1 MTKEEEKKKN
11 KLLAWL
17 LGLSPKAKGLAA
29 LAAVLLIA
37 LCVGVSALFGNSVG
51 GGTEL
56 IEKFWPDAFV
66 VKAVEEPPFEDD
78 PSRTNNAF
86 NVIDFGKQ
94 GNNGWIFRAGDY
106 KHPERSQWLTMF
118 DGQKYA
124 CPGAMGFEIK
134 NNFVHTANN
143 VSPILEWRAA
153 EDGRVNITVSY
164 VKNVN
169 GDANPSYPDGV
180 QLLVYK
186 GKELL
191 KLENVPISTET
202 ENFAQIKIEKLPVKE
217 LESLYFVVNPRSNNA
232 YDGGSLYVA
241 INDVDYKQP
250 EPELLPRTDNNADSV
265 DDFGRQG
272 SNGWLYMY
280 GNDPGDCKPVSHLYK
295 EEYINNTSP
304 SLTIKKDFI
313 HPSLNHRAV
322 LGWVPAVNGYVDLRI
337 RYTKFEQNDGMP
349 DFPDG
354 TKLLVYKNG
363 DLLHEE
369 DVAVPDKG
377 ENMIRYR
384 VPMMYVTPSDRIY
397 VMIDAGGNSSYDGG
411 MLDVTVVDINGTT
424 DEYSQPVIYG
434 DVRQNIANVLTD
446 FGPQGSNGWYF
457 QSGYCDDP
465 FNARNITPFD
475 RAQDRYFQPSW
486 LEIKRDYV
494 NTGTHD
500 SSAIIKWKVAQN
512 GTVSVRASYTKMLNE
527 DSNPS
532 WPDGTRV
539 TLYYNNTVLAQQT
552 FAPDVYN
559 QVTKRLDVPSLN
571 VRQGDFIT
579 MVICGIDNNAYDGG
593 KFEFAIDSLSGL
605 VGNTER
611 NVPATYNG
619 KRVNFASTLDDF
631 SSTQGYNGWYY
642 QFGYHADPFFAVNIE
657 NYNSNEDKYFTSDG
671 VEIKKDYIVPAAN
684 GKSANVKWVVAEDGK
699 INIDL
704 LYTKLLNQ
712 DANPSYPD
720 GVTVYLFK
728 NNEVLKQQYFGPS
741 TTQEVTGDLST
752 YGVSVNAG
760 DCITMI
766 VDPGENPAYDGGKYL
781 FVIEDANKVPV
792 VKVSDNDND
801 TSLKDLASM
810 DQGTDG
816 WWFLEGTSPSNAKVL
831 TKQLSNG
838 HYGSRRT
845 EGLEMGKDF
854 VHTGAAYDPIYQF
867 LPGEDGNIDISGR
880 YVKFGHE
887 SSNPSEPDGVTV
899 KIWKNG
905 TLLISQKVNVRQ
917 GDGND
922 NVLPFNFEKMAVKRG
937 DKISFQICADGNY
950 AWDGGR
956 LEVAI
961 EPTPEIDLKPGD
973 DNETVLND
981 LSSIAQGT
989 DGWYF
994 MEGTSLSNA
1003 KPLTK
1008 MNDDS
1013 SAYLSKKEDGL
1024 EVKKDFVHTGPTLN
1038 PIYRWVV
1045 KEDGK
1050 VDVIGRYVKFGYN
1063 PGEVSDPSVLDGVTV
1078 YIYQNDKELKSEK
1091 VTIKANEDNTFR
1103 FEMDELDVKANDI
1116 ISFRISPNSN
1126 NAWDAGKL
1134 SVAIMPTPD
1143 IEMKPGD
1150 DNKTVLSEISSIEQ
1164 GTDGWYFMEGTSLD
1178 DAKYLTKKN
1187 NDGSAYV
1194 SLRDDGVEVKKDYVH
1209 PGADMNPLYR
1219 WVVAEDGNIDI
1230 TGDYVKFG
1238 HDDGNPDWPDGIT
1251 LYIYQNDTEIEN
1263 HKVEVKKGE
1272 DNTVHF
1278 SIKELEVKENDVITF
1293 RICPDSNN
1301 AWDAGRLAVTIIPT
1315 EPYVEIANLKE
1326 DFNGTPGT
1334 NGWYY
1339 GMADYDGGNFA
1350 ELPYD
1355 GTNNRYMNVNS
1366 EGAQVK
1372 PELKPDFVEPGS
1384 GRNAAYKWV
1393 ATQDGDI
1400 KVTGEYVKFAN
1411 PEGTG
1416 TAFRIRLNGE
1426 EKAFIGMQGTS
1437 DTERKQS
1444 FEVALT
1450 VKQGDE
1456 LMFLV
1461 DPEQG
1466 DDAYDGGRITAVI
1479 SAKESEPADEYTVEY
1494 KYDGEYPDEVKE
1506 TLPTDDTTYADKEEI
1521 TAKTP
1526 DPSSIEVEGDG
1537 NPGKWTFNDWT
1548 RTEDENVVTFTG
1560 TWTFTPYT
1568 VIANLK
1574 NDFSGTPGTN
1584 GWYYGM
1590 AGYLGDNFEALPY
1603 DGTNNRYMN
1612 VNGEGAQVK
1621 PELKPDFVEPGSGRN
1636 AAYKWVAT
1644 QSGTVKVIGE
1654 YVKFANPEGTGT
1666 CFRIRLNGEEKKFIG
1681 MQGTS
1686 DTERKATFNETIEI
1700 NEGDVLMFLVDP
1712 EGDDAWDS
1720 GRLTVSICSE
1730 SSAPEP
1736 EPEPETKYTVT
1747 YVYDGDYPEA
1757 ATPPT
1762 DSTEYSDKNE
1772 ITAIPQDP
1780 ASFAGEVD
1788 GVPGTWT
1795 FDGWTRTEDENVVT
1809 FTGTW
1814 TFTPYTVLADLANDF
1829 GGTNG
1834 WSYGMADYDGG
1845 NFAEL
1850 PYDGTNNRYMN
1861 VNDIGEFVKPELKPD
1876 FVEPGSGRNAA
1887 YKWVASVEGEI
1898 RIIGSYTK
1906 YAYNEDGTTG
1916 TCFRV
1921 TRIGDADAS
1930 VFINMKGEGSASDR
1944 TENFDITLTVSAGDE
1959 IMFHVDPEGNDA
1971 WDGGKITATIYEVK

>member
-29 LAAVLLIA
+29 LAVVLLIT
-37 LCVGVSALFGNSVG
+37 LCVGVSALFGNSAG

-106 KHPERSQWLTMF
+106 KHPERSQYLTMF

-446 FGPQGSNGWYF
+446 FGPQGTNGWYF

-475 RAQDRYFQPSW
+475 RAQDRYFQQSW

-781 FVIEDANKVPV
+781 FVIEDANKVPTV
-792 VKVSDNDND
+792 QVGNNDND

-989 DGWYF
+989 DGS
-994 MEGTSLSNA
+994 GNRRL
-1003 KPLTK
+1003 
-1008 MNDDS
+1008 
-1013 SAYLSKKEDGL
+1013 
-1024 EVKKDFVHTGPTLN
+1024 
-1038 PIYRWVV
+1038 
-1045 KEDGK
+1045 
-1050 VDVIGRYVKFGYN
+1050 
-1063 PGEVSDPSVLDGVTV
+1063 VL
-1078 YIYQNDKELKSEK
+1078 
-1091 VTIKANEDNTFR
+1091 
-1103 FEMDELDVKANDI
+1103 
-1116 ISFRISPNSN
+1116 
-1126 NAWDAGKL
+1126 
-1134 SVAIMPTPD
+1134 
-1143 IEMKPGD
+1143 
-1150 DNKTVLSEISSIEQ
+1150 
-1164 GTDGWYFMEGTSLD
+1164 
-1178 DAKYLTKKN
+1178 
-1187 NDGSAYV
+1187 
-1194 SLRDDGVEVKKDYVH
+1194 H
-1209 PGADMNPLYR
+1209 
-1219 WVVAEDGNIDI
+1219 
-1230 TGDYVKFG
+1230 
-1238 HDDGNPDWPDGIT
+1238 
-1251 LYIYQNDTEIEN
+1251 
-1263 HKVEVKKGE
+1263 
-1272 DNTVHF
+1272 
-1278 SIKELEVKENDVITF
+1278 
-1293 RICPDSNN
+1293 
-1301 AWDAGRLAVTIIPT
+1301 
-1315 EPYVEIANLKE
+1315 
-1326 DFNGTPGT
+1326 
-1334 NGWYY
+1334 
-1339 GMADYDGGNFA
+1339 
-1350 ELPYD
+1350 
-1355 GTNNRYMNVNS
+1355 
-1366 EGAQVK
+1366 
-1372 PELKPDFVEPGS
+1372 
-1384 GRNAAYKWV
+1384 GRNLSQQCQTAD
-1393 ATQDGDI
+1393 QD
-1400 KVTGEYVKFAN
+1400 
-1411 PEGTG
+1411 
-1416 TAFRIRLNGE
+1416 
-1426 EKAFIGMQGTS
+1426 
-1437 DTERKQS
+1437 ER
-1444 FEVALT
+1444 
-1450 VKQGDE
+1450 
-1456 LMFLV
+1456 
-1461 DPEQG
+1461 
-1466 DDAYDGGRITAVI
+1466 
-1479 SAKESEPADEYTVEY
+1479 
-1494 KYDGEYPDEVKE
+1494 
-1506 TLPTDDTTYADKEEI
+1506 
-1521 TAKTP
+1521 
-1526 DPSSIEVEGDG
+1526 
-1537 NPGKWTFNDWT
+1537 
-1548 RTEDENVVTFTG
+1548 
-1560 TWTFTPYT
+1560 
-1568 VIANLK
+1568 
-1574 NDFSGTPGTN
+1574 
-1584 GWYYGM
+1584 
-1590 AGYLGDNFEALPY
+1590 
-1603 DGTNNRYMN
+1603 
-1612 VNGEGAQVK
+1612 
-1621 PELKPDFVEPGSGRN
+1621 
-1636 AAYKWVAT
+1636 
-1644 QSGTVKVIGE
+1644 
-1654 YVKFANPEGTGT
+1654 
-1666 CFRIRLNGEEKKFIG
+1666 
-1681 MQGTS
+1681 
-1686 DTERKATFNETIEI
+1686 
-1700 NEGDVLMFLVDP
+1700 
-1712 EGDDAWDS
+1712 
-1720 GRLTVSICSE
+1720 
-1730 SSAPEP
+1730 
-1736 EPEPETKYTVT
+1736 
-1747 YVYDGDYPEA
+1747 
-1757 ATPPT
+1757 
-1762 DSTEYSDKNE
+1762 
-1772 ITAIPQDP
+1772 
-1780 ASFAGEVD
+1780 
-1788 GVPGTWT
+1788 
-1795 FDGWTRTEDENVVT
+1795 
-1809 FTGTW
+1809 
-1814 TFTPYTVLADLANDF
+1814 
-1829 GGTNG
+1829 
-1834 WSYGMADYDGG
+1834 
-1845 NFAEL
+1845 
-1850 PYDGTNNRYMN
+1850 
-1861 VNDIGEFVKPELKPD
+1861 
-1876 FVEPGSGRNAA
+1876 
-1887 YKWVASVEGEI
+1887 
-1898 RIIGSYTK
+1898 
-1906 YAYNEDGTTG
+1906 
-1916 TCFRV
+1916 
-1921 TRIGDADAS
+1921 
-1930 VFINMKGEGSASDR
+1930 
-1944 TENFDITLTVSAGDE
+1944 
-1959 IMFHVDPEGNDA
+1959 
-1971 WDGGKITATIYEVK
+1971 